1 MIDNIIKDG
10 LSNPQI
16 AGIYQLDGLFKGLG
30 FTQKKADSQVRW
42 AVLNTAFILRR
53 HEKARS
59 KLAEAM
65 ASGKSAGFCIN
76 LIEKQLI
83 DSPDV

>member
-65 ASGKSAGFCIN
+65 ASGKSSGFCIN